1 MKNKGQTLTE
11 FILVFVVL
19 LMATSGAVTVYK
31 KFWKAKYKRVSYTSE
46 VAASALKISGSKM
59 SYVK

>member
-11 FILVFVVL
+11 FMLVFVVL
-19 LMATSGAVTVYK
+19 LMATSGAVTIYK
-31 KFWKAKYKRVSYTSE
+31 KFWKAKYKKVSYASE
-46 VAASALKISGSKM
+46 IGAGALKISGFQT

>member
-11 FILVFVVL
+11 FVLVFVVL
-19 LMATSGAVTVYK
+19 LIATSGAVSVYK
-31 KFWKAKYKRVSYTSE
+31 KFWKAKYKKVSYASG
-46 VAASALKISGSKM
+46 VAASALKISGLQT